1 MGQRSLLLKRR
12 SRRGGGDGLGDS
24 SDGLMDILSNV
35 VGVMALIGSL
45 TGIFATSSALNIQAP
60 MQQKSSRNFVLLQA
74 AKEGVWDLQPA
85 VEQMVK
91 LDRQRASEVNRCE
104 QLLPPEKEAC
114 DRELD
119 GWRREAQVG
128 PIGMS
133 VSHANGLIR
142 RNGPP
147 TALATDLKKKEGW
160 LDQTMQRL
168 AKEKK
173 AVFVVLE
180 NDGFEAYRAIK
191 NKALQ
196 YKVPIGWEPWYK
208 DDPIYFWGNAGRN
221 LTVQ

>member
-1 MGQRSLLLKRR
+1 MGQRSLLLRRR
-12 SRRGGGDGLGDS
+12 SRRGGADGPGDS

-91 LDRQRASEVNRCE
+91 LDRQRASEVNRCD

-119 GWRREAQVG
+119 GWKREAQVG

-147 TALATDLKKKEGW
+147 TVLATDLKKKEGW

-208 DDPIYFWGNAGRN
+208 DDPIYFWGNSGRN

>member
-119 GWRREAQVG
+119 GWKREAQVG

-147 TALATDLKKKEGW
+147 TVLATDLKKKEGW
-160 LDQTMQRL
+160 LDQSMQRL

-191 NKALQ
+191 NKALE

-208 DDPIYFWGNAGRN
+208 DDPIYFWGNSGRN

>member
-12 SRRGGGDGLGDS
+12 SRRGGGDGPGDS

-91 LDRQRASEVNRCE
+91 LDQQRAGEVNRCE

-119 GWRREAQVG
+119 GWKREAQVG

-147 TALATDLKKKEGW
+147 TVLATDLRKKEGW

-191 NKALQ
+191 NKALE

-208 DDPIYFWGNAGRN
+208 DDPIYFWGNSGRN

>member
-1 MGQRSLLLKRR
+1 MAPRSLLLRRRRR
-12 SRRGGGDGLGDS
+12 SSSTELGDN
-24 SDGLMDILSNV
+24 SDGLMDIMSNV

-74 AKEGVWDLQPA
+74 SKEGVWDLQPA
-85 VEQMVK
+85 VERMVK

-104 QLLPPEKEAC
+104 QLLAPEKQAC
-114 DRELD
+114 DQQLD
-119 GWRREAQVG
+119 GWKRQEQVG
-128 PIGMS
+128 PIGMT
-133 VSHANGLIR
+133 VSHANGLIT

-147 TALATDLKKKEGW
+147 TVIAADLKKKEGW

-191 NKALQ
+191 NKALEH
-196 YKVPIGWEPWYK
+196 KVPIGWEPWYK
-208 DDPIYFWGNAGRN
+208 DDPIYFWGNSGRN

>member
-12 SRRGGGDGLGDS
+12 SRRGGGDGPGDS

-45 TGIFATSSALNIQAP
+45 TGIFATSSAVNIQAP

-147 TALATDLKKKEGW
+147 TVLATDLKKKEGW

-208 DDPIYFWGNAGRN
+208 DDPIYFWGNSGRN

>member
-12 SRRGGGDGLGDS
+12 TRRGGIDGTSDS
-24 SDGLMDILSNV
+24 TDGLMDILSNV
-35 VGVMALIGSL
+35 VGVMALIGSM

-60 MQQKSSRNFVLLQA
+60 MQQKSSRNIELLQA
-74 AKEGVWDLQPA
+74 AKQGIWNLQPA

-104 QLLPPEKEAC
+104 QLLPPEKVVC
-114 DRELD
+114 DRQLD
-119 GWRREAQVG
+119 GWRREVQVG
-128 PIGMS
+128 PVGMS

-147 TALATDLKKKEGW
+147 TVFATELKKEKGW

-208 DDPIYFWGNAGRN
+208 DDPIYFWGNSGRT
-221 LTVQ
+221 LTIQ

>member
-1 MGQRSLLLKRR
+1 MGQRSFLLRRR
-12 SRRGGGDGLGDS
+12 SRRGGGDGPGDS

-91 LDRQRASEVNRCE
+91 LDRQRASEVTRCE

-128 PIGMS
+128 SVGMS

-147 TALATDLKKKEGW
+147 TVLATDLKKKEGW

-191 NKALQ
+191 NKALE

-208 DDPIYFWGNAGRN
+208 DDPIYFWGNSGRN

>member
-1 MGQRSLLLKRR
+1 MGQRSLLLRR
-12 SRRGGGDGLGDS
+12 RNRRGGGDGLGDS

-91 LDRQRASEVNRCE
+91 LDRQRASEVNRCD

-147 TALATDLKKKEGW
+147 TVLATDLKKKDGW

-191 NKALQ
+191 NKALE

-208 DDPIYFWGNAGRN
+208 DDPIYFWGNSGRN

>member
-12 SRRGGGDGLGDS
+12 SRRGGGADLGDS

-74 AKEGVWDLQPA
+74 AKEGLWDLQPA

-91 LDRQRASEVNRCE
+91 LDRQRADEVNRCE

-119 GWRREAQVG
+119 GWKREAQVG

-147 TALATDLKKKEGW
+147 TVLAADLKKKEGW

-191 NKALQ
+191 NKALE

-208 DDPIYFWGNAGRN
+208 DDPIYFWGNSGRN

>member
-1 MGQRSLLLKRR
+1 MDPRSLLLHRRRR
-12 SRRGGGDGLGDS
+12 SSSTELSDN

-60 MQQKSSRNFVLLQA
+60 MQQKTPRNFLLLQA
-74 AKEGVWDLQPA
+74 SKEGVWDLQPA
-85 VEQMVK
+85 VERMVK
-91 LDRQRASEVNRCE
+91 LDRERASEVRRCD
-104 QLLPPEKEAC
+104 QLLAPEKQVCEKQ
-114 DRELD
+114 LD
-119 GWRREAQVG
+119 SWQRQEQVG

-133 VSHANGLIR
+133 VTHANGLIT

-147 TALATDLKKKEGW
+147 TVIAADLKKKDGW

-168 AKEKK
+168 SREKK

-180 NDGFEAYRAIK
+180 NDGFDAYRVIK

-208 DDPIYFWGNAGRN
+208 DDPIYFWGNSGRN

>member
-12 SRRGGGDGLGDS
+12 SRRGGGDGPGDS

-104 QLLPPEKEAC
+104 QLLPPEMEAC

-128 PIGMS
+128 SIGMS

-147 TALATDLKKKEGW
+147 TVLATDLKKKEGW

-168 AKEKK
+168 AKDKK

-196 YKVPIGWEPWYK
+196 YKVPTRQGPS
-208 DDPIYFWGNAGRN
+208 A
-221 LTVQ
+221 

>member
-1 MGQRSLLLKRR
+1 MGQRTLLLKRR
-12 SRRGGGDGLGDS
+12 SRRGGGDGPGDS

-128 PIGMS
+128 PIGMT

-147 TALATDLKKKEGW
+147 TVLPTDLKKKKGW

-191 NKALQ
+191 NKALE

-208 DDPIYFWGNAGRN
+208 DDPIYFWGNSGRN

>member
-1 MGQRSLLLKRR
+1 MVQRSLLLKRR

-119 GWRREAQVG
+119 GWKREAQVG

-147 TALATDLKKKEGW
+147 TMLANDLKKKEGW

-168 AKEKK
+168 AKDKK

-208 DDPIYFWGNAGRN
+208 DDPIYFWGNSGRN

>member
-91 LDRQRASEVNRCE
+91 LDRQRALEVNRCE

-128 PIGMS
+128 SIGMS
-133 VSHANGLIR
+133 VSHSNGLIR

-147 TALATDLKKKEGW
+147 TVLATDLKKKEGW

-208 DDPIYFWGNAGRN
+208 DDPIYFWGNSGRN

>member
-12 SRRGGGDGLGDS
+12 SRRGGGGGLGDS

-147 TALATDLKKKEGW
+147 TVLATDLKKKEGW

-168 AKEKK
+168 AKDKK

-208 DDPIYFWGNAGRN
+208 DDPIYFWGNSGRN

>member
-12 SRRGGGDGLGDS
+12 SRRGGGDGPGDS

-147 TALATDLKKKEGW
+147 TVLATDLKKKEGW

-168 AKEKK
+168 AKDKK

-208 DDPIYFWGNAGRN
+208 DDPIYFWGNSGRN

>member
-12 SRRGGGDGLGDS
+12 SRRGGGDGPGDS

-147 TALATDLKKKEGW
+147 TVLATDLKKKEGW

-191 NKALQ
+191 NKALE

-208 DDPIYFWGNAGRN
+208 DDPIYFWGNSGRN

>member
-1 MGQRSLLLKRR
+1 MGQRSLLLRRR
-12 SRRGGGDGLGDS
+12 SRRGGGADLGDS

-74 AKEGVWDLQPA
+74 AKEGLWDLQPA

-91 LDRQRASEVNRCE
+91 LDRQRADEVNRCE

-114 DRELD
+114 DQELD
-119 GWRREAQVG
+119 GWKREAQVG

-147 TALATDLKKKEGW
+147 TVLAADLKKKEGW

-191 NKALQ
+191 NKALE

-208 DDPIYFWGNAGRN
+208 DDPIYFWGNSGRN

>member
-12 SRRGGGDGLGDS
+12 NRRGGGDGLGDS

-104 QLLPPEKEAC
+104 QLLSPEKEAC
-114 DRELD
+114 DRDLD
-119 GWRREAQVG
+119 GWKREAQVG

-147 TALATDLKKKEGW
+147 TVLATDLKKKEGW

-196 YKVPIGWEPWYK
+196 YKVPMGWEPWYK
-208 DDPIYFWGNAGRN
+208 DDPIYFWGNSGRN

>member
-1 MGQRSLLLKRR
+1 MGQRSLLLRRR
-12 SRRGGGDGLGDS
+12 SRRGGGDGPGDS

-74 AKEGVWDLQPA
+74 AKEGLWDLQPA

-91 LDRQRASEVNRCE
+91 LDRQRAGEVNRCE

-119 GWRREAQVG
+119 GWKREAQVG

-147 TALATDLKKKEGW
+147 TVLAVDLKKKEGW

-191 NKALQ
+191 NKALE

-208 DDPIYFWGNAGRN
+208 DDPIYFWGNSGRN

>member
-74 AKEGVWDLQPA
+74 AKEGVWNLQPA

-104 QLLPPEKEAC
+104 QLLPPVKEAC

-128 PIGMS
+128 SVGMS
-133 VSHANGLIR
+133 VSHANGLLR

-147 TALATDLKKKEGW
+147 TVLATDLKQKDGW
-160 LDQTMQRL
+160 LDQTMKRL

-191 NKALQ
+191 NKALE

-208 DDPIYFWGNAGRN
+208 DDPIYFWGNSGRN

>member
-1 MGQRSLLLKRR
+1 MGQRSLLLRRR
-12 SRRGGGDGLGDS
+12 SRRGGGGVTSDS

-74 AKEGVWDLQPA
+74 AKEGLWDLQPA

-91 LDRQRASEVNRCE
+91 LDRQRAGEVNRCE

-119 GWRREAQVG
+119 GWKREAQVG

-147 TALATDLKKKEGW
+147 TVLAADLKKKEGW

-191 NKALQ
+191 NKALE

-208 DDPIYFWGNAGRN
+208 DDPIYFWGNSGRN

>member
-12 SRRGGGDGLGDS
+12 SRRGGGDGPGDS

-104 QLLPPEKEAC
+104 QLLAPEKEAC

-147 TALATDLKKKEGW
+147 TVLATDLKKKEGW

-191 NKALQ
+191 NKALE

-208 DDPIYFWGNAGRN
+208 DDPIYFWGNSGRN

>member
-1 MGQRSLLLKRR
+1 MGQRSLLLRRR

-128 PIGMS
+128 SVGMS

-147 TALATDLKKKEGW
+147 TVLATDLKKKEGW

-191 NKALQ
+191 NKALE

-208 DDPIYFWGNAGRN
+208 DDPIYFWGNSGRN

>member
-1 MGQRSLLLKRR
+1 MDQRSLLLRRRRR
-12 SRRGGGDGLGDS
+12 SNAQELGDN

-85 VEQMVK
+85 VDRMVK
-91 LDRQRASEVNRCE
+91 LDRQRASEVNRCA
-104 QLLPPEKEAC
+104 QLLPPEQQAC
-114 DRELD
+114 DRDLD
-119 GWRREAQVG
+119 GWKRQEQVG

-133 VSHANGLIR
+133 VSHANGLIT

-147 TALATDLKKKEGW
+147 TVLATDLNKKEGW

-168 AKEKK
+168 SKEKK

-208 DDPIYFWGNAGRN
+208 EDPIYFWGNSGRN
-221 LTVQ
+221 LTIQ

>member
-91 LDRQRASEVNRCE
+91 LDRQRASEVNRCD

-119 GWRREAQVG
+119 GWKREAQVG

-147 TALATDLKKKEGW
+147 TVLAADLKKKEGW

-208 DDPIYFWGNAGRN
+208 DDPIYFWGNSGRN